1 MSASHELI
9 TLKGLSKQSWLTK
22 DEQQRF
28 RSLCQRWVR
37 ENPNATLPQ
46 ITLVEDYVR
55 NHILIQRLVDKRVF
69 IDGSK
74 TSYTTLQ
81 GRKESEID
89 SEDEHRKAREFEKWY
104 PILMGIETK
113 LLQLALANSIEVNV
127 VQDISSLFGAMDATE
142 RSRALQYK
150 GANGEA

>member
-1 MSASHELI
+1 MPASHELI
-9 TLKGLSKQSWLTK
+9 TLRGLSKQSWLTK

-28 RSLCQRWVR
+28 RSLCQRWVK
-37 ENPNATLPQ
+37 ENPNATLAQ

-55 NHILIQRLVDKRVF
+55 NHILTQRLVDKRVF
-69 IDGSK
+69 IDGSD
-74 TSYTTLQ
+74 TSYTVKP
-81 GRKESEID
+81 GRKVSEID
-89 SEDEHRKAREFEKWY
+89 EEDEKRKAREFEKWY

-150 GANGEA
+150 GSNGEA